1 MKITLDNYQQK
12 AVYTKYK
19 NALIVA
25 APGSGKTTVI
35 INRVNHLIEDR
46 RVKVGNIIVITFT
59 RAAAENMKNRYKSTF
74 SKDIAPFFGTFH
86 GLFYKILLREGY
98 EINIINDNKCSN
110 IVKGILGKYFDDVNE
125 DKVKE
130 VVNNIS
136 GFKTSGKNIEEF
148 NCSISKDIFIECFNA
163 YENYKKREN
172 LWDFDDLSINA
183 LKLLKSSNQVLT
195 KYKKIFKYVLVD
207 EFQDCDELQI
217 EFLRLINGENELFAV
232 GDEDQCIYSFRGSKP
247 QYMVDFCETFKDGK
261 KLYLS
266 INYRSSKN
274 IVNTSKKIILNNKNR
289 NVKKIEEFHKKD
301 GIIRYLTPYNEFM
314 QGEEIANIISSFKEG
329 QYIDNAILY
338 RTNMEARSLID
349 TFTRR
354 KIPFVLLDKGYN
366 FFNHFIARDIIN
378 YLKLS
383 IDIKNRELFVS
394 IINKPFRYISKA
406 NISYI
411 NTYKED
417 IDPFEILINKNDT
430 PPFQCKKLDELR
442 REILYLN
449 KMSLGS
455 AIQYIIST
463 LGYIDYL
470 KEYASKYGQNFDE
483 FEDMLEEFKGAAE
496 GFRTIIEFLVHVQN
510 VEEEIEKSKGD
521 KNGVILSTIHGVK
534 GMEFK
539 NVFIINC
546 NEETIPHKSSI
557 DENLEEE
564 RRLFYVAVTRAIH
577 NLYVFSPKTIRGKF
591 YEPSRFILEGG
602 FTEESLRV
610 EYGIKS
616 GDSIYHRVYDEGKV
630 KSLKDD
636 KISIKFKDG
645 EERAFSLRVLM
656 ENNLI
661 IIIK

>member
-46 RVKVGNIIVITFT
+46 KVKVGNIIVITFT
-59 RAAAENMKNRYKSTF
+59 RAAAENMKTRYKNTF
-74 SKDIAPFFGTFH
+74 NKDIAPFFGTFH
-86 GLFYKILLREGY
+86 GLFYKILLREGH

-110 IVKGILGKYFDDVNE
+110 IVKGVLGKYFDDVNE
-125 DKVKE
+125 DKIKE

-136 GFKTSGKNIEEF
+136 GFKTSGANIEEF
-148 NCSISKDIFIECFNA
+148 KASISKDIFIECFNA

-183 LKLLKSSNQVLT
+183 IQLLKNNKQILM
-195 KYKKIFKYVLVD
+195 KYKNIFKYVLVD

-247 QYMVDFCETFKDGK
+247 QYMVNFCETFKESK

-274 IVNTSKKIILNNKNR
+274 IVSSSKKIILNNKNR
-289 NVKKIEEFHKKD
+289 NIKKIEEFHNKD

-314 QGEEIANIISSFKEG
+314 QGEEIANIISNFKEG

-366 FFNHFIARDIIN
+366 FFNHFISRDIIS
-378 YLKLS
+378 YLKLA
-383 IDIKNRELFVS
+383 IDIKNKELFLSV
-394 IINKPFRYISKA
+394 INKPFRYISKS
-406 NISYI
+406 NISYV

-417 IDPFEILINKNDT
+417 IDPFQMLINKEDT

-442 REILYLN
+442 KEVLYLN
-449 KMSLGS
+449 KISLGS
-455 AIQYIIST
+455 AIQYIISS

-470 KEYASKYGQNFDE
+470 REYANKYGQNFE
-483 FEDMLEEFKGAAE
+483 ELEDMLEEFKGAAE
-496 GFRTIIEFLVHVQN
+496 GFKTITEFLVHVQN

-546 NEETIPHKSSI
+546 DEETIPHKSSI

-577 NLYVFSPKTIRGKF
+577 NLYIFSPKTIRGKF
-591 YEPSRFILEGG
+591 YEPSRFIKEGG
-602 FTEESLRV
+602 FTEESLKI
-610 EYGIKS
+610 EYGVKK
-616 GDSIYHRVYDEGKV
+616 GDSIYHRTYAEGVV
-630 KSLKDD
+630 KGLKDD
-636 KISIKFKDG
+636 KISINFKDG
-645 EERAFSLRVLM
+645 EERSFSLRVLM

-661 IIIK
+661 IIMK

>member
-46 RVKVGNIIVITFT
+46 KAKVGNIIVITFT
-59 RAAAENMKNRYKSTF
+59 RAAAENMKTRYKNTF
-74 SKDIAPFFGTFH
+74 NKNIAPFFGTFH
-86 GLFYKILLREGY
+86 GLFYKILLREGH

-110 IVKGILGKYFDDVNE
+110 IVKGVLGKYFDDVNE

-136 GFKTSGKNIEEF
+136 GFKTSGTNIEEF
-148 NCSISKDIFIECFNA
+148 KSSISKDIFIECFNA

-172 LWDFDDLSINA
+172 LWDFDDLSLNA
-183 LKLLKSSNQVLT
+183 IQLLKINKQILM
-195 KYKKIFKYVLVD
+195 KYKNIFKYVLVD

-247 QYMVDFCETFKDGK
+247 QYMVNFCETFKDSK

-274 IVNTSKKIILNNKNR
+274 IVSRSKKIILNNKNR
-289 NVKKIEEFHKKD
+289 NIKKIEKFHNND

-314 QGEEIANIISSFKEG
+314 QGEEIANIIGNFKEG
-329 QYIDNAILY
+329 QYTDNAILY

-354 KIPFVLLDKGYN
+354 KIPFILLDKGYN
-366 FFNHFIARDIIN
+366 FFNHFISRDIIS
-378 YLKLS
+378 YLKLA
-383 IDIKNRELFVS
+383 IDIKNKELFLSV
-394 IINKPFRYISKA
+394 INKPFRYISKS
-406 NISYI
+406 NISYV

-417 IDPFEILINKNDT
+417 IDPFQILINKEDT

-442 REILYLN
+442 KEILYLN
-449 KMSLGS
+449 KISLGS
-455 AIQYIIST
+455 AIQYIISS

-470 KEYASKYGQNFDE
+470 REYASKYGQNFE
-483 FEDMLEEFKGAAE
+483 ELEDMLEEFKGAAE
-496 GFRTIIEFLVHVQN
+496 GFKTITEFLVHVQN

-539 NVFIINC
+539 NVYIINC
-546 NEETIPHKSSI
+546 DEETIPHKSSI
-557 DENLEEE
+557 DKNIEEE

-577 NLYVFSPKTIRGKF
+577 NLYIFSPKTIRGKF
-591 YEPSRFILEGG
+591 YEPSRFIAEGE
-602 FTEESLRV
+602 FTEESLKV
-610 EYGIKS
+610 EYGVKK
-616 GDSIYHRVYDEGKV
+616 GDSIYHRTYAEGIV
-630 KSLKDD
+630 KGLKDD

-645 EERAFSLRVLM
+645 EERSFSLRVLM

-661 IIIK
+661 IIMK

>member
-35 INRVNHLIEDR
+35 INRVNHIIEDR
-46 RVKVGNIIVITFT
+46 KAKVGNIIVITFT
-59 RAAAENMKNRYKSTF
+59 RAAAENMKTRYKNTF
-74 SKDIAPFFGTFH
+74 NKNIAPFFGTFH
-86 GLFYKILLREGY
+86 GLFYKILLREGH

-110 IVKGILGKYFDDVNE
+110 IVKGVLGKYFDDVNE

-136 GFKTSGKNIEEF
+136 GFKTSGTNIEEF
-148 NCSISKDIFIECFNA
+148 KSSISKDIFIECFNA

-172 LWDFDDLSINA
+172 LWDFDDLSLNA
-183 LKLLKSSNQVLT
+183 IQLLKINKQILM
-195 KYKKIFKYVLVD
+195 KYKNIFKYVLVD

-217 EFLRLINGENELFAV
+217 EFLRLLNGENELFAV

-247 QYMVDFCETFKDGK
+247 QYMVNFCETFKDSK

-274 IVNTSKKIILNNKNR
+274 IVSSSKKIILNNKNR
-289 NVKKIEEFHKKD
+289 NIKKIEEFHNKD

-314 QGEEIANIISSFKEG
+314 QGEEIANIIGNFKEG
-329 QYIDNAILY
+329 QYTDNAILY

-354 KIPFVLLDKGYN
+354 KIPFILLDKGYN
-366 FFNHFIARDIIN
+366 FFNHFISRDIIS
-378 YLKLS
+378 YLKLA
-383 IDIKNRELFVS
+383 IDIKNKELFLSV
-394 IINKPFRYISKA
+394 INKPFRYISKS
-406 NISYI
+406 NISYV

-417 IDPFEILINKNDT
+417 IDPFQILINKEDT

-442 REILYLN
+442 KEILYLN
-449 KMSLGS
+449 KISLGS
-455 AIQYIIST
+455 AIQYIISS

-470 KEYASKYGQNFDE
+470 REYASKYGQNFE
-483 FEDMLEEFKGAAE
+483 ELEDMLEEFKGAAE
-496 GFRTIIEFLVHVQN
+496 GFKTITEFLVHVQN

-539 NVFIINC
+539 NVYIINC
-546 NEETIPHKSSI
+546 DEETIPHKSSI
-557 DENLEEE
+557 DENIEEE

-577 NLYVFSPKTIRGKF
+577 NLYIFSPKTIRGKF
-591 YEPSRFILEGG
+591 YEPSRFIAEGE
-602 FTEESLRV
+602 FTEESLKV
-610 EYGIKS
+610 EYGVKK
-616 GDSIYHRVYDEGKV
+616 GDSIYHRTYAEGIV
-630 KSLKDD
+630 KGLKDD

-645 EERAFSLRVLM
+645 EERSFSLRVLM

-661 IIIK
+661 IIMK

>member
-46 RVKVGNIIVITFT
+46 KAKVGNIIVITFT
-59 RAAAENMKNRYKSTF
+59 RAAAENMKTRYKNTF
-74 SKDIAPFFGTFH
+74 NKNIAPFFGTFH
-86 GLFYKILLREGY
+86 GLFYKILLREGH
-98 EINIINDNKCSN
+98 EINIINDNKRSN
-110 IVKGILGKYFDDVNE
+110 IVKGVLGKYFDDVNE

-136 GFKTSGKNIEEF
+136 GFKTSGTNIEEF
-148 NCSISKDIFIECFNA
+148 KSSISKDIFIECFNA

-172 LWDFDDLSINA
+172 LWDFDDLSLNA
-183 LKLLKSSNQVLT
+183 IQLLKINKQILM
-195 KYKKIFKYVLVD
+195 KYKNIFKYVLVD

-247 QYMVDFCETFKDGK
+247 QYMVNFCETFKDSK

-274 IVNTSKKIILNNKNR
+274 IVSSSKKIILNNKNR
-289 NVKKIEEFHKKD
+289 NIKKIEEFHNKD

-314 QGEEIANIISSFKEG
+314 QGEEIANIIGNFKEG
-329 QYIDNAILY
+329 QYTDNAILY

-354 KIPFVLLDKGYN
+354 KIPFILLDKGYN
-366 FFNHFIARDIIN
+366 FFNHFISRDIIS
-378 YLKLS
+378 YLKLA
-383 IDIKNRELFVS
+383 IDIKNKELFLSV
-394 IINKPFRYISKA
+394 INKPFRYISKS
-406 NISYI
+406 NISYV

-417 IDPFEILINKNDT
+417 IDPFQILINKEDT

-442 REILYLN
+442 KEILYLN
-449 KMSLGS
+449 KISLGS
-455 AIQYIIST
+455 AIQYIISS

-470 KEYASKYGQNFDE
+470 REYASKYGQNFE
-483 FEDMLEEFKGAAE
+483 ELEDMLEEFKGAAE
-496 GFRTIIEFLVHVQN
+496 GFKTITEFLVHVQN

-539 NVFIINC
+539 NVYIINC
-546 NEETIPHKSSI
+546 DEETIPHKSSI
-557 DENLEEE
+557 DENIEEE

-577 NLYVFSPKTIRGKF
+577 NLYIFSPKTIRGKF
-591 YEPSRFILEGG
+591 YEPSRFIAEGE
-602 FTEESLRV
+602 FTEESLKV
-610 EYGIKS
+610 EYGVKK
-616 GDSIYHRVYDEGKV
+616 GDSIYHRTYAEGIV
-630 KSLKDD
+630 KGLKDD

-645 EERAFSLRVLM
+645 EERSFSLRVLM

-661 IIIK
+661 IIMK